1 MSRVVHITLSFV
13 AAMLLLGASC
23 NEPPA
28 IVILSP
34 AHGTFSTAPTV
45 TLSGQVLHPR
55 AGLEVRVNGTAVS
68 LGPGNTWS
76 TTQPLDA
83 NAVINPFVASLVQ
96 VSNGK
101 VLSRQRIVVHAASSV
116 ADGSFSNQG
125 VALRINDTGLDQLE
139 PIIESQIDLD
149 LAALLPVGTVIVNN
163 ECFLD
168 SIFGCIVRA
177 SVTVSSPPPPSIS
190 GFTFDADSGTNQVF
204 GDIDVYDIQV
214 QLQISG
220 GISCGLRI
228 NSASAQIT
236 GNYALQPA
244 ADPSNVDV
252 NLVGAPGISLAGFS
266 HTFTSGVCDWFL
278 IGDIIQAAIGDVRPR
293 VEGGLL
299 EFLDDDDGSGPADS
313 PLADAFEVALADISI
328 TGPIGQALGVNLEAP
343 LHDVLEDPSGITLD
357 SNVRVTSSIGTGPGQ
372 CQPPAGTPDLAASY
386 HVAESF
392 PTFTG
397 ETPVGHLPYH
407 LGIAIST
414 SAFNQLLKSQIE
426 CGLLRMEITEIDLGN
441 GPVPLT
447 AGTMAILIPELGG
460 FPPETLMRV
469 TLTPTLAPFLTG
481 NDGPGAGQIGE
492 IRVGQYWID
501 LVVDNQDQS
510 LVLSGALDFRAGL
523 TMSFD
528 DLSGQLVIGIGSV
541 APADITVAVIENTIN
556 TNETTVQLALPHL
569 IAYVLPELGE
579 SLGAFPIPGFMGLSL
594 HGVEVSRS
602 GSFYSLF
609 TDLEPAP

>member
-1 MSRVVHITLSFV
+1 M
-13 AAMLLLGASC
+13 
-23 NEPPA
+23 
-28 IVILSP
+28 
-34 AHGTFSTAPTV
+34 
-45 TLSGQVLHPR
+45 
-55 AGLEVRVNGTAVS
+55 
-68 LGPGNTWS
+68 
-76 TTQPLDA
+76 
-83 NAVINPFVASLVQ
+83 
-96 VSNGK
+96 
-101 VLSRQRIVVHAASSV
+101 
-116 ADGSFSNQG
+116 
-125 VALRINDTGLDQLE
+125 
-139 PIIESQIDLD
+139 
-149 LAALLPVGTVIVNN
+149 
-163 ECFLD
+163 
-168 SIFGCIVRA
+168 
-177 SVTVSSPPPPSIS
+177 
-190 GFTFDADSGTNQVF
+190 
-204 GDIDVYDIQV
+204 
-214 QLQISG
+214 
-220 GISCGLRI
+220 
-228 NSASAQIT
+228 
-236 GNYALQPA
+236 
-244 ADPSNVDV
+244 
-252 NLVGAPGISLAGFS
+252 
-266 HTFTSGVCDWFL
+266 
-278 IGDIIQAAIGDVRPR
+278 
-293 VEGGLL
+293 
-299 EFLDDDDGSGPADS
+299 
-313 PLADAFEVALADISI
+313 
-328 TGPIGQALGVNLEAP
+328 NLEAP